1 MELFNDSIRQE
12 RHELV
17 DAICTM
23 SQEPSEPHA
32 RGFLE
37 ALSGDE
43 LRYIAGYLGARVL
56 DPCLAADSELNTGNI
71 VAGYT
76 AQSPNPP
83 LDATHKMLLLRDYL
97 RLSGMTATQVA
108 GT

>member
-1 MELFNDSIRQE
+1 LQLSNDSVRQE

-23 SQEPSEPHA
+23 SHESNVPHA
-32 RGFLE
+32 RVFLE

-56 DPCLAADSELNTGNI
+56 DPELAADSEENTGNV

-76 AQSPNPP
+76 AQTPNPP
-83 LDATHKMLLLRDYL
+83 LDSTHKMLLLRDYL
-97 RLSGMTATQVA
+97 RLSGMTTTQVA
-108 GT
+108 GA